1 MSVERRPHWT
11 DELIEGV
18 RSKIGM
24 HQHGPIGEIR
34 IYNPFD
40 DEVYNVI
47 AAVEDWQD
55 ARGDAIDGNSLTEAV
70 HQVARVRE
78 ACDEALH
85 EDPMPQG
92 SFRRGYNMAMKVV
105 SRLLDGAQDD

>member
-1 MSVERRPHWT
+1 MSERRPHWT
-11 DELIEGV
+11 DDLIEAV
-18 RSKIGM
+18 ADVLE
-24 HQHGPIGEIR
+24 HDDY
-34 IYNPFD
+34 IYATTHA
-40 DEVYNVI
+40 VI

-70 HQVARVRE
+70 HQVALVRE

-92 SFRRGYNMAMKVV
+92 SFRCGYNMAMKVV